1 MMDVETE
8 KLVKRQ
14 IDEIEFLKEKS
25 KELDEENR
33 VLRHQL
39 QQAVLFHEIVPV

>member
-1 MMDVETE
+1 MMDEATE

-14 IDEIEFLKEKS
+14 VDEIEHLKQKN

-33 VLRHQL
+33 LIRHQL
-39 QQAVLFHEIVPV
+39 QQAVLFHEILPV